1 MQYVCK
7 AKHPCY
13 YAIRDLDGDTFLCG
27 NDSIGC
33 ANKEVCHDIIWHKT
47 GDVPSAKDDGGKAE
61 IDLVPMQIVRDIA
74 QVRMYGNQ
82 KYGDPENWKS
92 VELRRYV
99 NALLRHTLAFAEN
112 VNAVDEESGIAHYKH
127 MACNL
132 AFICEMMKEDTAFEK
147 EEKKHE

>member
-1 MQYVCK
+1 MRYVCK

-13 YAIRDLDGDTFLCG
+13 YAIRDLHGDTFLCG

-33 ANKEVCHDIIWHKT
+33 AHKEMKVEVNVRCQT
-47 GDVPSAKDDGGKAE
+47 AKDDGGKSE

-92 VELRRYV
+92 VEMRRYV
-99 NALLRHTLAFAEN
+99 NALLRHTLAFSEN
-112 VNAVDEESGIAHYKH
+112 VNAVDGESGIPHYKH

-132 AFICEMMKEDTAFEK
+132 AFICEMMKK
-147 EEKKHE
+147 EEGKKHE